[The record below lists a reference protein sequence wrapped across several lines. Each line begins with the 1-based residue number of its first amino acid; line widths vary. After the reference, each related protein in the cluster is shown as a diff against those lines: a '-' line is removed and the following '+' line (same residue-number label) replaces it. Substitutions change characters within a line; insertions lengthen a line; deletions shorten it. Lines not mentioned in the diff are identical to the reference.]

1 MPRPRKP
8 HTRLELR
15 MSTELYQWLKNYSTR
30 TGQSMAAIIKEHL
43 ERDRTLDE
51 RTQHK
56 AHKQALDG

>member
-1 MPRPRKP
+1 
-8 HTRLELR
+8 

-56 AHKQALDG
+56 AHKEALDG